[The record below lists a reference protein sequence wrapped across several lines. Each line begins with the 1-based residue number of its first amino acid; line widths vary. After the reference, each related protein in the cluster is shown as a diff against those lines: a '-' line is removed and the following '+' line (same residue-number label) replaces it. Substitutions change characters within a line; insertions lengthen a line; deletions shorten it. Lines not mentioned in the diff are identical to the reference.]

1 MALCKRCGGILE
13 KNADGTVFTCEDCG
27 TQYQR
32 KKEAVKIEP
41 KAKVEENKELSKA
54 EKSQEKETSAKKSEK
69 PAKPAKQA
77 AGKKPA
83 QKDKGKVSEDKPKSY
98 LVPLLCF
105 TVLVAI
111 LCVVAYF
118 VITGKPIIP
127 KEDNGDDQQVEMIY
141 ESVDDAIVPEDKNL

>member
-41 KAKVEENKELSKA
+41 KAKAEEKKEQPKA
-54 EKSQEKETSAKKSEK
+54 EKPQEKKTSPKKTEK
-69 PAKPAKQA
+69 PTKSTKQTT
-77 AGKKPA
+77 GKKPA
-83 QKDKGKVSEDKPKSY
+83 QKDKSNASEDKPKSY

-127 KEDNGDDQQVEMIY
+127 KENDDQQVEMVY
-141 ESVDDAIVPEDKNL
+141 ESVDDAIVPEDETL